1 MAYMCVQEHKECN
14 GCGACKNSLVFE
26 EIEPECVICGSKKC
40 DYFYFNREGEPVGC
54 DDCIRR
60 EDVW

>member
-1 MAYMCVQEHKECN
+1 MNFSTRKMAMFEYSEDPRTEPEY
-14 GCGACKNSLVFE
+14 E
-26 EIEPECVICGSKKC
+26 EIEPECMICGSKKC

-60 EDVW
+60 EEIW